1 LLHQEELPQFVVLFR
16 QLGFEILKNK
26 LKEK

>member
-1 LLHQEELPQFVVLFR
+1 LLHQEELPQLVVLLR